1 MGLSQDRRRDK
12 IEDGSM
18 PALER
23 EQKRWDGGKGE
34 GELLLSRATPLQV
47 ITEQSHLDHLS
58 LQKTRT
64 KGKCFNKGV
73 RVF

>member
-18 PALER
+18 PALEG

-34 GELLLSRATPLQV
+34 GELLLSGPHHYRSSQNTHTWV
-47 ITEQSHLDHLS
+47 T
-58 LQKTRT
+58 
-64 KGKCFNKGV
+64 
-73 RVF
+73 